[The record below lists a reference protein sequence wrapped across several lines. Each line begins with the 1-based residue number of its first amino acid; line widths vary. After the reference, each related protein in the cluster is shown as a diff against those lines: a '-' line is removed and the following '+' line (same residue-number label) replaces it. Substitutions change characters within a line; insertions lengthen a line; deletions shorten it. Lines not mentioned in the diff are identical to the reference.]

1 VSRPF
6 LTVRAS
12 SRWGVVVSGYGSW
25 GLCKEAGK
33 RRPAWSRR
41 ERGWI
46 VSPQTA
52 RKVVELAE
60 AANLGVVVQAEAEAA
75 PTPPPACEPEQGA
88 LW

>member
-1 VSRPF
+1 MSRPF
-6 LTVRAS
+6 VLVRAV
-12 SRWGVVVSGYGSW
+12 SRWGFVVSGYGSW

-33 RRPAWSRR
+33 RKPAWSRR

-60 AANLGVVVQAEAEAA
+60 AANLGVVVQAEAAPAA
-75 PTPPPACEPEQGA
+75 AVPAASEPEQAA